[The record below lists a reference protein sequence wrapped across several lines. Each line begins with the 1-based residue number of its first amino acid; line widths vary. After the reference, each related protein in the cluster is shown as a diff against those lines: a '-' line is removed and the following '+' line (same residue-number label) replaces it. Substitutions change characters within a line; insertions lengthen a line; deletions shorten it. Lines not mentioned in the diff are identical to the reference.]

1 MDEHTG
7 ERMPGIIGRYQV
19 QESIGYGAMGA
30 VYKAFDPLIK
40 RTLAIKTIRL
50 DIPRQSPQYK
60 SFIERFYHE
69 ARISGT
75 LSHPNIVTLFDIG
88 EEGGLPYLAME
99 FVEGETIASIVER
112 GLRFKPEKVIGLVSQ
127 VASAID
133 YAHTKGVI
141 HRDIKPS
148 NLILYDTDR
157 VKVTDFGI
165 AKLVDAEMT
174 QSGTLLGTPSYM
186 SPEQAMGDKLD
197 GRSDIFS
204 LGVCAFE
211 MLCGEQPFPGN
222 NVTSILYKLVHVDP
236 IEPANLEMNGLVPEK
251 WHEVF
256 GRVLAKKPDDRYQTA
271 TEFVQDLEYC
281 LGAWFGAMGDD
292 AVAAPP
298 PPRSSTPSNPAAG
311 PTGDEVTAALP
322 AVTDTGRKT
331 TPPASRPTPPPSGR
345 GVPAPVPPSARKTN
359 PPAVPLPPAAPKGTM
374 APLRRTTVPS
384 ANPGAPT
391 PVPRSPVTRPPEPEA
406 DGEGATVVMK
416 APPAPSRRPAA
427 PAEPLPVEEDAATV
441 LMRGPGRPAAA
452 SRPARAAE
460 PEEEDSST
468 VVMKAVPEAAAPPPV
483 AAPPRP
489 PAVERTPPPPPV
501 ARPPAG
507 PPPLPPEETVTAPT
521 PVLAEPRRGVMTL
534 ALGGIGLVL
543 FLVILTTA
551 LVVIWQRDKTKTAA
565 VPSAAPSAAPSVAPA
580 ASATPPPVT
589 SGVLHVETTPA
600 GAAVFIDG
608 TRAGTTPMDLPDL
621 SLAAHEVRVELE
633 GYAPVTE
640 SVMLTP
646 ESPRTE
652 LVKTLTRTVPA
663 SGTVEVASTPAGAMV
678 KIDGTSVGLT
688 PLRGHKVTVGS
699 HRIEVIAE
707 GYEPFAERVRV
718 KEGANVRLRPSLQA
732 IQVAVAPR
740 TPPPPTAVPVPT
752 PDPTIY
758 DENGPLTAKPVKTA
772 GKSAE
777 YPRDAQ
783 ALKRGQR
790 ASVTV
795 SFVVLESGDVTD
807 VQVVESAG
815 SVVDEAVVSAYK
827 TWKFTPGTKQGA
839 KVKVRVTRRQTFLG
853 G

>member
-7 ERMPGIIGRYQV
+7 ERMPSIIGRYQV

-292 AVAAPP
+292 SVAAPP
-298 PPRSSTPSNPAAG
+298 ARSAAASG
-311 PTGDEVTAALP
+311 PGSSPTGDEVTAALP
-322 AVTDTGRKT
+322 AITDPGRKT
-331 TPPASRPTPPPSGR
+331 NPPGSRQTHPPGSRGTNPPTVPLPP
-345 GVPAPVPPSARKTN
+345 ARKTN
-359 PPAVPLPPAAPKGTM
+359 PPAAPAPVPPRGTM
-374 APLRRTTVPS
+374 APMRRT
-384 ANPGAPT
+384 
-391 PVPRSPVTRPPEPEA
+391 
-406 DGEGATVVMK
+406 AT
-416 APPAPSRRPAA
+416 PPAPPSNPGTGSSRAPVARAPEAEAEEPTVLLKGPAPSGRRPAG
-427 PAEPLPVEEDAATV
+427 PAEPLPEDEAATV
-441 LMRGPGRPAAA
+441 VVRGQGRGGA
-452 SRPARAAE
+452 RPARAAE
-460 PEEEDSST
+460 PESDEPST
-468 VVMKAVPEAAAPPPV
+468 VVMQASDTRADRPGLSTAPRGV
-483 AAPPRP
+483 TDRAP
-489 PAVERTPPPPPV
+489 TPPPIG
-501 ARPPAG
+501 RPPAG
-507 PPPLPPEETVTAPT
+507 PPDETVTAPS
-521 PVLAEPRRGVMTL
+521 PVIPGPRRSTLTL
-534 ALGGIGLVL
+534 ALGGVGLVL
-543 FLVILTTA
+543 FLVLLTTA
-551 LVVIWQRDKTKTAA
+551 LVVIRNWR
-565 VPSAAPSAAPSVAPA
+565 PAPSSQPPPSPSVSPIR
-580 ASATPPPVT
+580 T
-589 SGVLHVETTPA
+589 TTPA
-600 GAAVFIDG
+600 PPIIKGVVHVESTPMGASVSIDG
-608 TRAGTTPMDLPDL
+608 KRVGTTPMDIHDL
-621 SLAAHEVRVELE
+621 SLASHEVKVELE

-646 ESPRTE
+646 EVPRTE
-652 LVKTLTRTVPA
+652 FVKTLTRTQPA
-663 SGTVEVASTPAGAMV
+663 TGMVDVTSTPAGGMV

-688 PLRGHKVTVGS
+688 PLRAHKVNVGS
-699 HRIEVIAE
+699 HRIEITAD
-707 GYEPFAERVRV
+707 GYEPFAARVRV
-718 KEGANVRLRPSLQA
+718 TEGATAALSPSLVPKQ
-732 IQVAVAPR
+732 QVKPSPKP
-740 TPPPPTAVPVPT
+740 TPTAPLPPT
-752 PDPTIY
+752 PDPTVY
-758 DENGPLTAKPVKTA
+758 DENSPLITTKPVKTI

-777 YPRDAQ
+777 YPKDA
-783 ALKRGQR
+783 AGLKRGQR

-807 VQVVESAG
+807 VQIVESAG
-815 SVVDEAVVSAYK
+815 ATVDDAVAAAYK
-827 TWKFTPGTKQGA
+827 SWKYTPGMKQGA